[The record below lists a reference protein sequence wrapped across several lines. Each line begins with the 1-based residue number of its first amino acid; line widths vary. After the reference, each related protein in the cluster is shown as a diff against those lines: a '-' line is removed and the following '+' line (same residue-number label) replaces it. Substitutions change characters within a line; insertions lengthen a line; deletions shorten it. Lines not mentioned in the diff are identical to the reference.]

1 MRVQDDSEG
10 EMIALLNRAF
20 GQKIVSNFLP
30 AGWSPDKGV
39 RVTVESDGT
48 PISSRGW
55 TRETL
60 RITVHG
66 KVKSQVTKTMRLV
79 DGFVLSPR
87 QGHFLAVKP
96 GAGMITTPDSR
107 LGGFLS
113 SATYR
118 VAKPRMI
125 LQGDR

>member
-20 GQKIVSNFLP
+20 GQKIASNFLP

-87 QGHFLAVKP
+87 QGHFLSVKP

-107 LGGFLS
+107 LGGFMS